1 MYLFGLIALM
11 LAFVGGLAW
20 ASREEWRLS
29 WLIWR
34 NPSVMAVTDQELSRS
49 EAYLAGEMRRLL
61 KRGGLDE
68 EDIWQAWCVIRD
80 AFVEDDV
87 VPGLEPALRPLVAD
101 PHSALRWKVN
111 ARIDGRVVTR
121 CRELEAASATA
132 RPDPNG

>member
-11 LAFVGGLAW
+11 LAFAGGLAW
-20 ASREEWRLS
+20 ASWDDWRLS

-34 NPSVMAVTDQELSRS
+34 NPSVMSVTDEQLSRS
-49 EAYLAGEMRRLL
+49 ETYLAGEMSRLL

-68 EDIWQAWCVIRD
+68 NDTWEAWCVIRD

-87 VPGLEPALRPLVAD
+87 LPGLEPALRPLVAD

-111 ARIDGRVVTR
+111 ARIDARVVTR
-121 CRELEAASATA
+121 CRELETASATA
-132 RPDPNG
+132 RSDPSV